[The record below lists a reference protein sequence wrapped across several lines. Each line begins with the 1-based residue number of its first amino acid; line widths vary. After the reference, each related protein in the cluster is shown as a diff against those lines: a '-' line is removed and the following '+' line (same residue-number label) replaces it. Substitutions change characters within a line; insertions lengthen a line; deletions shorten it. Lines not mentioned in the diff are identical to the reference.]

1 MSARGVTPAEL
12 IIELERR
19 LRSDRPSAL
28 AFDAD
33 GTLWSGDVGD
43 DVFRFAVAHGRLR
56 DAAREAIDQQAELR
70 GFERFADVNATA
82 KQLFDAYVEGRYP
95 EREMC
100 ELMTW
105 CYAGHTLTEMRG
117 LVREALEATRH
128 AHRLH
133 PEVGPVLEFAR
144 SRGLRT
150 IVISASPRITVE
162 LAASAWGFAP
172 QDIAASTSRVTS
184 NRIAPEMAGALPY
197 AHTKCVAGRQLLGQA
212 HWLASFGDNVFDV
225 EMMLEAE
232 VGVAVRPK
240 PALQARLAD
249 IPGVLQLGAN
259 F

>member
-1 MSARGVTPAEL
+1 MTARSVSPDEL
-12 IIELERR
+12 IGELERR
-19 LRSDRPSAL
+19 LYEGRPSAL

-56 DAAREAIDQQAELR
+56 EAARSAIEEQAR
-70 GFERFADVNATA
+70 SRNFETFANVNATA
-82 KQLFDAYVEGRYP
+82 KHLFDAYVAGRYP

-105 CYAGHTLTEMRG
+105 CYAGHTVSEMRE
-117 LVREALEATRH
+117 LVREALAATRH

-133 PEVGPVLEFAR
+133 TELAPVLDFAR
-144 SRGLRT
+144 ERGLRV

-162 LAASAWGFAP
+162 IAASAWGFEP
-172 QDIAASTSRVTS
+172 KDIAAGTAHVSAGMIEPR
-184 NRIAPEMAGALPY
+184 MDGALPY
-197 AHTKCVAGRQLLGQA
+197 AAQKCVAGRALLGEL

-232 VGVAVRPK
+232 LGIAVRPK
-240 PALQARLAD
+240 PALRARLRD